1 MKKLSLLVAL
11 FMCLTI
17 GGVYATWTYS
27 GTNDITDALTEA
39 KVTIAN
45 ATQEGSNGVYEIKSN
60 LALVVDQAN
69 DAHEAELLFESN
81 DTNTNEIYLTIT
93 FTPTAIAPETVKKEG
108 VRSELYYD
116 TTTVMQYGGRDIFVL
131 GPNGEIN
138 DGVEIVWEKVNED
151 PVTHFC
157 EKFTYTFGETE
168 LRAMIKLND
177 NDGTNPFVL
186 DTKAKHDDFRTAM
199 NGNITLKVSDGTVS

>member
-45 ATQEGSNGVYEIKSN
+45 ATQEGSNGIYEIKSN
-60 LALVVDQAN
+60 LALVVDQKN
-69 DAHEAELLFESN
+69 DAHEAELKFESN
-81 DTNTNEIYLTIT
+81 DGAPIYLTIT

-116 TTTVMQYGGRDIFVL
+116 TTTDMQYDGRAIFVL
-131 GPNGEIN
+131 GHTANGAIN
-138 DGVEIVWEKVNED
+138 DGEEFVWTKVNED
-151 PVTHFC
+151 PDTHFC
-157 EKFTYTFGETE
+157 EKFTYTIGETE

-177 NDGTNPFVL
+177 DEGRNPFVL
-186 DTKAKHDDFRTAM
+186 DTKAKHDEFRTAM
-199 NGNITLKVSDGTVS
+199 NGNIIARVSDGTVN

>member
-27 GTNDITDALTEA
+27 GTNDITDALTEVKA
-39 KVTIAN
+39 TIAN
-45 ATQEGSNGVYEIKSN
+45 ASQEGSNGVYEIKSN
-60 LALVVDQAN
+60 LALVVDQKN
-69 DAHEAELLFESN
+69 TAHEAELKFESN
-81 DTNTNEIYLTIT
+81 DTNPIYLTIT
-93 FTPTAIAPETVKKEG
+93 FTPSAVAPETVKKEG
-108 VRSELYYD
+108 VSSELYFD
-116 TTTVMQYGGRDIFVL
+116 TTTVMQYGGKDIFVL
-131 GPNGEIN
+131 GPNGVID

-157 EKFTYTFGETE
+157 EKFTYTIGGEE
-168 LRAMIKLND
+168 LKEMIKLND
-177 NDGTNPFVL
+177 NGGTNPFVL
-186 DTKAKHDDFRTAM
+186 DTKAKHDEFRTAL